1 MQDTKKVAGELLVEL
16 EKKGVTFETVDGK
29 LKYKDSKGNFTEN
42 SKEKVKKYKE
52 EIIEILKKKQ
62 TIDEFITDN
71 DYETNVYPLTDVQ
84 AAYLVGKT
92 EAVKW
97 GGIGCK
103 GYIEVDFGSY
113 SAEELSR
120 AWKVLVNRHEM
131 LRAKV
136 TEVGFEILERDEIDY
151 EIKIVNLQKMAERE
165 KVDTLSK
172 IREDFSEYVFHTE
185 EPPLFKVLITK
196 RIEGNFFHLL
206 VDLIVSDFAS
216 VQLLI
221 SEMGELLKGA
231 SLEKIRYKFSDYAM
245 FNQQRKGSL
254 KWHQDRMYWLERLKK
269 LPEAPIL
276 PQDGR
281 AADKCENTYEFYRF
295 QKHINQSDWKRIK
308 EIAGEYGVT
317 VSSVLIGIYA
327 EVMLDAFASK
337 SESYPTVRLVLLSG
351 DWINTSLPGRLRKIM
366 TNAQMISLG
375 GATEGGIWSI
385 YHEIDEIEERP
396 TILYGKALLG
406 QWMGVVDEELRICP
420 EYVSGQIAIGGY
432 SLAEGYLG
440 DTILTKEKFVY
451 LEEEKNRI
459 YLTGDNGRYVENGD
473 IEFLGRLDNQVK
485 INGHRIEI
493 AEIENAIRGMQNIE
507 DCCVVYNQSI
517 GKGVLIA
524 FIKNKISSISYT
536 KEEYR
541 KQLAF
546 FLPPAMIPSEFVNVE
561 SFPLSTNGKID
572 RKGLAESI
580 QKNIKVK
587 HNAKAT
593 LISQKKEYVELA
605 KSIKKIVCSIS
616 GNDYIDYEDNLLENG
631 LDSLLLSQISGRIV
645 SDIQEAQGMR
655 FDEILR
661 ASLTMPTIMG
671 IAQYISDC
679 KNPSKNQMHSN
690 AGNQTRN
697 SYTVVYIFGD
707 NENEIRDV
715 LIEKLSASNISCKRV
730 GGQEIIERCHEDINV
745 KKKYIIAF
753 SEMASLCI
761 TKASELLGENIII
774 NRIFL
779 INPSKAKESD
789 LYLGDISIIDGN
801 SVAIKSWEKA
811 VLGNVREFESNS
823 NDIFDI
829 IMRELEN
836 DK

>member
-172 IREDFSEYVFHTE
+172 IREDF
-185 EPPLFKVLITK
+185 
-196 RIEGNFFHLL
+196 
-206 VDLIVSDFAS
+206 
-216 VQLLI
+216 
-221 SEMGELLKGA
+221 
-231 SLEKIRYKFSDYAM
+231 
-245 FNQQRKGSL
+245 
-254 KWHQDRMYWLERLKK
+254 
-269 LPEAPIL
+269 
-276 PQDGR
+276 
-281 AADKCENTYEFYRF
+281 
-295 QKHINQSDWKRIK
+295 
-308 EIAGEYGVT
+308 
-317 VSSVLIGIYA
+317 
-327 EVMLDAFASK
+327 
-337 SESYPTVRLVLLSG
+337 
-351 DWINTSLPGRLRKIM
+351 
-366 TNAQMISLG
+366 
-375 GATEGGIWSI
+375 
-385 YHEIDEIEERP
+385 
-396 TILYGKALLG
+396 
-406 QWMGVVDEELRICP
+406 
-420 EYVSGQIAIGGY
+420 
-432 SLAEGYLG
+432 
-440 DTILTKEKFVY
+440 
-451 LEEEKNRI
+451 
-459 YLTGDNGRYVENGD
+459 
-473 IEFLGRLDNQVK
+473 
-485 INGHRIEI
+485 
-493 AEIENAIRGMQNIE
+493 
-507 DCCVVYNQSI
+507 
-517 GKGVLIA
+517 
-524 FIKNKISSISYT
+524 
-536 KEEYR
+536 
-541 KQLAF
+541 
-546 FLPPAMIPSEFVNVE
+546 
-561 SFPLSTNGKID
+561 
-572 RKGLAESI
+572 
-580 QKNIKVK
+580 
-587 HNAKAT
+587 
-593 LISQKKEYVELA
+593 
-605 KSIKKIVCSIS
+605 
-616 GNDYIDYEDNLLENG
+616 
-631 LDSLLLSQISGRIV
+631 
-645 SDIQEAQGMR
+645 
-655 FDEILR
+655 
-661 ASLTMPTIMG
+661 
-671 IAQYISDC
+671 
-679 KNPSKNQMHSN
+679 
-690 AGNQTRN
+690 
-697 SYTVVYIFGD
+697 
-707 NENEIRDV
+707 
-715 LIEKLSASNISCKRV
+715 
-730 GGQEIIERCHEDINV
+730 
-745 KKKYIIAF
+745 
-753 SEMASLCI
+753 
-761 TKASELLGENIII
+761 KASELLGENIII